1 MNLRD
6 FEQTTDKPAFIEA
19 FSHLPARV
27 RLGHYRNAL
36 LPERL
41 EQALVALPPPAPR
54 NFWLL
59 EENGAPIGRIG
70 ANVSTHDPQI
80 GYVGFF
86 ELDSRHPDAAQA
98 AGILIDAA
106 CAFLREKV
114 ATVYGP
120 VNLNTW
126 LPYRFR
132 VNERDDRCFA
142 WEPVNPPEYVSHFQ
156 AVGFERAADYHSNA
170 FGNLD
175 KFLDQTEP
183 DYRRALANGFTFRSF
198 DWSRLLDRDA
208 PLLYRLT
215 NEAFADS
222 FLFEIAPQSLF
233 NIFIGTLGKPEKDC
247 THFAVSAQ
255 GHEVGFFYAYTDL
268 QPPAAS
274 ADAETGE
281 AETYIVLKS
290 TGVSK
295 EARGQGLSN
304 ALAHLSVKSA
314 LAKGAQYRIA
324 ALVRSG
330 LQSESYAKK
339 GDQFWQHQYA
349 LFKRNLHT

>member
-1 MNLRD
+1 MKL
-6 FEQTTDKPAFIEA
+6 TSYLYTADKPAFVES
-19 FSHLPARV
+19 FCLLPSHV

-36 LPERL
+36 LPQQL
-41 EQALVALPPPAPR
+41 ENAVIKLQLPAPR

-59 EENGAPIGRIG
+59 EENNASIGRIG
-70 ANVSTHDPQI
+70 ANVSTHDRQT

-86 ELDSRHPDAAQA
+86 ELDTSRADAAQA
-98 AGILIDAA
+98 ARILIDAA

-132 VNERDDRCFA
+132 TDECDDRGFA
-142 WEPVNPPEYVSHFQ
+142 WEPVNPPEYVAHFQ
-156 AVGFERAADYHSNA
+156 AAGFQRTVEYHSTA
-170 FGNLD
+170 FANLEG
-175 KFLDQTEP
+175 FLDQTEP
-183 DYRRALANGFTFRSF
+183 DYRRALAKGFTFRSL
-198 DWSRLLDRDA
+198 DWSRLLDRET

-222 FLFEIAPQSLF
+222 FLFETAPEPLF
-233 NIFIGTLGKPEKDC
+233 NHFISTLGKPEKDC
-247 THFAVSAQ
+247 THFAVSPQ
-255 GHEVGFFYAYTDL
+255 GHEVGFFYAFTDMH
-268 QPPAAS
+268 PPSAATATD
-274 ADAETGE
+274 AD

-295 EARGQGLSN
+295 EARGQRLSN

-314 LAKGAQYRIA
+314 LAKGAQYCIA

-339 GDQFWQHQYA
+339 GDHFWQHQYA
-349 LFKRNLHT
+349 LFQRNLHT